1 MVFSRLFMLIVWRML
16 LDLVRWL
23 GVGGE
28 VATSG
33 DEVADSVAAAAAAA
47 ADVWR
52 VDSCESGEMVV
63 LEVVELELLGE
74 RLAAGR

>member
-1 MVFSRLFMLIVWRML
+1 MFMLIVWRML

-33 DEVADSVAAAAAAA
+33 DEVADSAAAAAA